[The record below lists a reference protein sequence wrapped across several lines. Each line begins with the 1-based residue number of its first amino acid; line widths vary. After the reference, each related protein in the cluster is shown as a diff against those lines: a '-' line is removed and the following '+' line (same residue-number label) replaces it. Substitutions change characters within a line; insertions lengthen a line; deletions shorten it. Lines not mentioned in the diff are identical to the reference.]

1 MIEVNDMPAKAKK
14 ITLYLENGTLDGLIN
29 ISESD
34 GWDFGGELYS
44 CPRDK
49 LDELLNDDSI
59 DKVGVYLLLSNT
71 QVYVGQATDLKSR
84 IKQHKLSKDWWERVI
99 LLTSKKDELNQ
110 SHITYLEAALI
121 QKAEECGTNDLENK
135 TKGNKHNLD
144 KYETKLLDQ
153 FLDEA
158 YFVLELIGVTVFIKG
173 APKKNPSKTVLPPIP
188 FTSEKEKE
196 LRAKSEAF
204 LYLKENGLDIPK
216 NASYAKLQ
224 EKKKSF
230 WINPRTDLL
239 EEKWVLVLNNQAT
252 KTIYI
257 LEVPENTFSWAYKKD
272 GKSLV
277 VRKDRP
283 YYIDLN
289 IDCTSFVDTRSKLNF
304 SSFIKHTIKY

>member
-1 MIEVNDMPAKAKK
+1 MPAKAKK

-110 SHITYLEAALI
+110 SHITYLEATLI
-121 QKAEECGTNDLENK
+121 QRAIDCGTSDIENK

-144 KYETKLLDQ
+144 RYEMKLLDQ

-158 YFVLELIGVTVFIKG
+158 YFVLELIGVTVFTKG
-173 APKKNPSKTVLPPIP
+173 NNKKQSPKTVLPPIQDS
-188 FTSEKEKE
+188 TEKAKD
-196 LRAKSEAF
+196 LRAKGEVSKFLSEQGIKINKV
-204 LYLKENGLDIPK
+204 Y
-216 NASYAKLQ
+216 SYAKLQ
-224 EKKKSF
+224 EKKKTF
-230 WINPRTDLL
+230 WINPRVELL
-239 EEKWVLVLNNQAT
+239 NENWMIILNNQVM
-252 KTIYI
+252 KKIHV
-257 LEVPENTFSWAYKKD
+257 LSVPNNTFTYSSKVD

-277 VRKDRP
+277 VRPDKP
-283 YYIDLN
+283 YYLDLN
-289 IDCTSFVDTRSKLNF
+289 ILEDTFVEKKSKL
-304 SSFIKHTIKY
+304 SFKKYIVKTINY